1 MKLRDMFAK
10 SPWLVEVES
19 VGGEY
24 ASKISSNKLKYYFS
38 KFNLLWMFM
47 CYPFVPWNFFNTMF
61 LIPKI
66 GLKQE

>member
-24 ASKISSNKLKYYFS
+24 ASKISSNKLKHYFS

-47 CYPFVPWNFFNTMF
+47 CYPFVS
-61 LIPKI
+61 
-66 GLKQE
+66 